1 MSTTAAKAAAAI
13 TGRNH
18 THGATTSVGAVVGAL
33 AAVWCRSVGTFW
45 TLELYEPGGGG
56 ALGTITD
63 WIPSRVPISQPE
75 PSDALA
81 RELLAQRGLLL
92 FGDSSAGPCTHN
104 RHGVGYVCP
113 KR

>member
-1 MSTTAAKAAAAI
+1 MSTTAAAI
-13 TGRNH
+13 TIRDH
-18 THGATTSVGAVVGAL
+18 TLGATTSVDAVAGAL
-33 AAVWCRSVGTFW
+33 AVVWCRSVGTSW

-63 WIPSRVPISQPE
+63 WIPSGVPISQPQ
-75 PSDALA
+75 PSKALA

-92 FGDSSAGPCTHN
+92 FGDSSAGSCTHN
-104 RHGVGYVCP
+104 RRGVGYVHP